1 MEKTVTETVV
11 TGKQSVLDSNGNAI
25 EMAARIALMV
35 NTINEK
41 VEGRTVKALTAG
53 SNMIQVSF
61 DTKETND

>member
-11 TGKQSVLDSNGNAI
+11 TGKQSVLDSDEKAT
-25 EMAARIALMV
+25 EAATRIALMV
-35 NTINEK
+35 NAINEK

-61 DTKETND
+61 DSLEA

>member
-11 TGKQSVLDSNGNAI
+11 SGKNSVLDTNETAI
-25 EMAARIALMV
+25 EAAERIALMV
-35 NTINEK
+35 NAINAK

-61 DTKETND
+61 DNMEA